1 MYIAVNHT
9 YVRMYI
15 VDKSLLWL
23 VHGICTQ
30 YISRVPAKGGIY
42 LLCILA
48 TQSQLLFVEVYQ
60 INQVL
65 SKSVSTSS
73 VLSWYM
79 GNVLRSVPLMLP
91 SIRIHVYR
99 IHLLHVHCCILY
111 VHCCIPYIWTDV
123 RTLLYTVHN
132 HSSTLLY
139 KENTYTAAYSTHTAV
154 H

>member
-9 YVRMYI
+9 YVRMHI

-48 TQSQLLFVEVYQ
+48 TQNQLLFVEVYQ

-73 VLSWYM
+73 VLGWYM

-91 SIRIHVYR
+91 SIRIHVCMYTVVYCMY
-99 IHLLHVHCCILY
+99 IVAYHTYGLMY
-111 VHCCIPYIWTDV
+111 VHCFTKYIIIQVHYCIKRIHTLLHTLH
-123 RTLLYTVHN
+123 TLLYTELV
-132 HSSTLLY
+132 L
-139 KENTYTAAYSTHTAV
+139 
-154 H
+154 

>member
-1 MYIAVNHT
+1 M
-9 YVRMYI
+9 YVRMHI

-30 YISRVPAKGGIY
+30 YISHVPAKGGIY

-99 IHLLHVHCCILY
+99 IHVCM
-111 VHCCIPYIWTDV
+111 
-123 RTLLYTVHN
+123 YTVVYCMYIVAYH
-132 HSSTLLY
+132 
-139 KENTYTAAYSTHTAV
+139 TYGLMYVQS
-154 H
+154 